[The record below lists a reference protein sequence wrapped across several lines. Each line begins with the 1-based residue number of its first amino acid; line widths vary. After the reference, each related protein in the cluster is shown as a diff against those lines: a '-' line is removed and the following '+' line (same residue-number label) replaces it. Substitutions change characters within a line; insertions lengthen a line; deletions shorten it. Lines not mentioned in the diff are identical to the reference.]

1 MTDRQGLDARLRA
14 LREYLGHLT
23 RLRDMGLRRV
33 SRDPILE
40 GALCR
45 YLQLSIECA
54 LDIGEL
60 IIAGEGWPRPA
71 TNRDVILLLGKKGL
85 LPRSFAEPFSLAA
98 GLRNIL
104 VHDYVAVDLGLVF
117 QHLRRLE
124 DFDRFSRYVTR
135 YLKRRRR

>member
-14 LREYLGHLT
+14 LREYAGYLE
-23 RLRDMGLRRV
+23 RLRAMGLRRV
-33 SRDPILE
+33 AKDPILE

-45 YLQLSIECA
+45 YLQLSIACA

-85 LPRSFAEPFSLAA
+85 LPRPFAASFSLAA
-98 GLRNIL
+98 GLRNVL
-104 VHDYVAVDLGLVF
+104 VHDYVAVDLGLIF
-117 QHLRRLE
+117 EHLERLE
-124 DFDRFSRYVTR
+124 DFDRFSRCVAR
-135 YLKRRRR
+135 YLKRARR